1 MSDEH
6 GSTDAQYEKIK
17 SGALEVLN
25 HYQMEARIRATP
37 LTPSRRKK
45 KGDKKGSPGRKK
57 GSVNANK
64 TSRLD
69 LFILS
74 ICTAVFI

>member
-1 MSDEH
+1 
-6 GSTDAQYEKIK
+6 
-17 SGALEVLN
+17 
-25 HYQMEARIRATP
+25 MEARIRATP

-64 TSRLD
+64 TR
-69 LFILS
+69 FI
-74 ICTAVFI
+74 